1 MPVGRERG
9 NISRLKATC
18 CQAQCERRLK
28 KKSIFHFLVHFR
40 QYNANAF
47 VFGSDKNTDCPLK
60 YFKSAI
66 FAQPINSP
74 EELLRN
80 KYTSMSQAGKAS
92 IKRGKPS
99 YFMAILG
106 VTIVLC
112 LFGLI
117 GLLTINGRKLIQNI
131 KESVEVHVFLKQNI
145 KDSSRINLQNYIASK
160 PYTKSIKYTDKETA
174 KKEWVKSG
182 GEDFTEFIDN
192 SLLPPS
198 IDFTLKNEFVDS
210 AQLVNIQADVA
221 QNPIVDEVRFP
232 SAVVNSMMKNF
243 RNIGIVLGVVAIL
256 IAVMVIILIDNTIRL
271 AMFSNRFLIKTMQMV
286 GATRWFIAKPLDMRA
301 IANGALSGLIAT
313 IIVYFLLI
321 LAENF
326 FDGFKKLHDTNMMIL
341 LAIVL
346 ILLGIGITLFS
357 THRSVLKYLRMKLDD
372 LY

>member
-1 MPVGRERG
+1 
-9 NISRLKATC
+9 
-18 CQAQCERRLK
+18 
-28 KKSIFHFLVHFR
+28 
-40 QYNANAF
+40 
-47 VFGSDKNTDCPLK
+47 
-60 YFKSAI
+60 
-66 FAQPINSP
+66 
-74 EELLRN
+74 
-80 KYTSMSQAGKAS
+80 MSQAGKAS

-131 KESVEVHVFLKQNI
+131 KESVEVHVFLKQNF

-160 PYTKSIKYTDKETA
+160 PYTRSITYTDKETA

-210 AQLVNIQADVA
+210 AQLVSIQADIA

-243 RNIGIVLGVVAIL
+243 RNIGIILGVVAIL
-256 IAVMVIILIDNTIRL
+256 IAIMVIILIDNTIRL

-313 IIVYFLLI
+313 LIVYALLI
-321 LAENF
+321 VAENF

-341 LAIVL
+341 LGIVL
-346 ILLGIGITLFS
+346 ILLGIGITVFS
-357 THRSVLKYLRMKLDD
+357 THRSVLKYLRMTLDD